1 MKGLAVAVFA
11 VAFLGW
17 AWLEFASDRPADG
30 IKDILFWIG
39 MGAVLVSGWKGRSR
53 APR

>member
-1 MKGLAVAVFA
+1 MKGLTVAVFT

-30 IKDILFWIG
+30 IKEILFWIG
-39 MGAVLVSGWKGRSR
+39 MGAVLVSGWEGRSR

>member
-1 MKGLAVAVFA
+1 MKGLAVAVFT

-30 IKDILFWIG
+30 IKEILFWIG
-39 MGAVLVSGWKGRSR
+39 MGAVLVSGWEGRSR